1 MVAAKGYTCIEF
13 IDTVNLFG
21 FNTDSDMTKE
31 KFKSLLEPT
40 RRELE
45 RRYGDP
51 DFDASACIKN
61 DPDYKMTYD
70 GYAKFLK
77 KDLALFRSSV
87 PSGKKYK
94 SLVHETAKSMIARGV
109 VSLHTFGY
117 FIR

>member
-1 MVAAKGYTCIEF
+1 MVAAKGYRCIEF
-13 IDTVNLFG
+13 IDTVNLI
-21 FNTDSDMTKE
+21 DLHSDIEMTKE

-70 GYAKFLK
+70 GYSKFLK

-94 SLVHETAKSMIARGV
+94 VLVHETAKAMIARGW
-109 VSLHTFGY
+109 
-117 FIR
+117 